1 MALEYVSEILAPR
14 LFAASVQSTL
24 LVAVVWTLCRLLPRL
39 PAVARCWLWWLVA
52 LQLVVGVLWTSPLAL
67 PLLPADPQAQTML
80 APLQP
85 LTAAAAPTATHATTI
100 LPAVPQASSLPSA
113 AVSQSSAWSWSLT
126 LSLLWLAGLSYMIT
140 RTLLG
145 YLATRRLLRE
155 SVPCHDATLT
165 QALKLAAEA
174 HGLRRAPK
182 LRLSSIISSPQLIG
196 PWSPVLMLPADR
208 LPSLGADE
216 LDMALTHE
224 LTHLQRGDLWW
235 GLLPALAQHV
245 FFFHPLAHLAAR
257 EYAFAREAACDA
269 AVLAGNPHCAGDYGR
284 LLLRLGV
291 AARPSAGLAS
301 ASPTFLMLKRRLLM
315 LQQGASPLR
324 ASALVL
330 TIAVALVGV
339 VPYRVTAQAVPT
351 ATPASAS
358 ASAALAV
365 PTAAATPTTT
375 TSLQAI
381 AASRIAPSSPTVHAP
396 PKAPPARSGEAPAAP
411 AALAVPSG
419 YASAEFAVP
428 VPVPVPMET
437 PITMTSSQTIAASR
451 VVPAPPAPAIPPSA
465 PRAPSAAT
473 AAVPAAPPAPPL
485 VSRGAWTHTNG
496 DYAHVLIAGNTTSAV
511 GNTEDLRAAKSQ
523 QRNGESLLWV
533 RKGDSKYVVRDAAT
547 VRKLQA
553 AYAPVAKLG
562 EEQGQLGAKQGELGA
577 QQGGLGARQG
587 QIGAQQGELAAQLA
601 AAVMRDVDAGSS
613 ASKAEVIAIE
623 QRLAA
628 LGQQQDQLGREQQAI
643 GNRQQALGRQQQA
656 LGERQRLASEAAQRE
671 ADRLIDAAI
680 AEGLAQPL
688 Q

>member
-1 MALEYVSEILAPR
+1 MALEYISEILAPR

-39 PAVARCWLWWLVA
+39 PAAARCWLWWLVA

-67 PLLPADPQAQTML
+67 PLLPADSEMPAML

-85 LTAAAAPTATHATTI
+85 FAATAAANATAVM
-100 LPAVPQASSLPSA
+100 PAAPQASSLSV
-113 AVSQSSAWSWSLT
+113 AVAPPSSAWSWPSA
-126 LSLLWLAGLSYMIT
+126 LSLLWLLGLSFMIT
-140 RTLLG
+140 RTLVG

-155 SVPCHDATLT
+155 SVPCRDATLV

-174 HGLRRAPK
+174 HGMRKAPT
-182 LRLSSIISSPQLIG
+182 LRLSSTISSPQLIG
-196 PWSPVLMLPADR
+196 PWSPVLMLPAHR
-208 LPSLGADE
+208 LPSLDADE

-284 LLLRLGV
+284 LLVRLGV

-315 LQQGASPLR
+315 LQQNASPLR
-324 ASALVL
+324 ASALAL
-330 TIAVALVGV
+330 TLAVALVGV
-339 VPYRVTAQAVPT
+339 VPYRVTAH
-351 ATPASAS
+351 
-358 ASAALAV
+358 AAQ
-365 PTAAATPTTT
+365 T
-375 TSLQAI
+375 
-381 AASRIAPSSPTVHAP
+381 IAPTSNP
-396 PKAPPARSGEAPAAP
+396 
-411 AALAVPSG
+411 
-419 YASAEFAVP
+419 VP

-437 PITMTSSQTIAASR
+437 PNAMASSQTMVASR
-451 VVPAPPAPAIPPSA
+451 IVPAPPAAPAPPKA
-465 PRAPSAAT
+465 PPVPSVVAAG
-473 AAVPAAPPAPPL
+473 VPAVPPAPPL
-485 VSRGAWTHTNG
+485 VTRGSWTHSNS
-496 DYAHVLIAGNTTSAV
+496 DYAYVLIDGTTTNAV
-511 GNTEDLRAAKSQ
+511 GSTGDLRAAKSQ
-523 QRNGESLLWV
+523 QRNGEALLWV
-533 RKGDSKYVVRDAAT
+533 RKDGNKYVVRDAAT
-547 VRKLQA
+547 LRRLQA
-553 AYAPVAKLG
+553 AHAPVAKLG

-587 QIGAQQGELAAQLA
+587 EIGAQQGELAAQLA
-601 AAVMRDVDAGSS
+601 AAVARSVNTGSDASE
-613 ASKAEVIAIE
+613 AEVSAIE

-628 LGQQQDQLGREQQAI
+628 LGKQQDQLGREQHAFESK
-643 GNRQQALGRQQQA
+643 QQELSRQQQA

-671 ADRLIDAAI
+671 TDRLIDAAI
-680 AEGLAQPL
+680 AKGLAQRL

>member
-1 MALEYVSEILAPR
+1 MALEYISEILAPR

-39 PAVARCWLWWLVA
+39 PAAARCWLWWLVA

-67 PLLPADPQAQTML
+67 PLLPADSEMPAML

-85 LTAAAAPTATHATTI
+85 LAATAAANATAVM
-100 LPAVPQASSLPSA
+100 PAAPQASSLSV
-113 AVSQSSAWSWSLT
+113 AVAPPSSAWSWPLA
-126 LSLLWLAGLSYMIT
+126 LSLLWLLGLSFMIT
-140 RTLLG
+140 RTLVG

-155 SVPCHDATLT
+155 SVPCRDATLV

-174 HGLRRAPK
+174 HGMRKAPT
-182 LRLSSIISSPQLIG
+182 LRLSSTISSPQLIG
-196 PWSPVLMLPADR
+196 PWSPVLMLPAHR
-208 LPSLGADE
+208 LPSLDADE

-284 LLLRLGV
+284 LLVRLGV

-315 LQQGASPLR
+315 LQQNASPLR
-324 ASALVL
+324 ASALAL
-330 TIAVALVGV
+330 TLAVALVGV
-339 VPYRVTAQAVPT
+339 VPYRVTAH
-351 ATPASAS
+351 
-358 ASAALAV
+358 AAQ
-365 PTAAATPTTT
+365 T
-375 TSLQAI
+375 
-381 AASRIAPSSPTVHAP
+381 IAPTSNP
-396 PKAPPARSGEAPAAP
+396 APAANP
-411 AALAVPSG
+411 VP
-419 YASAEFAVP
+419 VP

-437 PITMTSSQTIAASR
+437 PNAMASSQTMVASR
-451 VVPAPPAPAIPPSA
+451 IVPAPPAAPAPPKA
-465 PRAPSAAT
+465 PPVPSVVAAG
-473 AAVPAAPPAPPL
+473 VPAVPPAPPL
-485 VSRGAWTHTNG
+485 VTRGSWTHSNS
-496 DYAHVLIAGNTTSAV
+496 DYAYVLIDGTTTNAIGST
-511 GNTEDLRAAKSQ
+511 GDLRAAKSQ
-523 QRNGESLLWV
+523 QRNGEALLWV
-533 RKGDSKYVVRDAAT
+533 RKDGNKYVVRDAAT
-547 VRKLQA
+547 LRRLQA
-553 AYAPVAKLG
+553 AHAPVAKLG

-587 QIGAQQGELAAQLA
+587 EIGAQQGELAAQLA
-601 AAVMRDVDAGSS
+601 AAVARSVNTGSDASE
-613 ASKAEVIAIE
+613 AEVSAIE

-628 LGQQQDQLGREQQAI
+628 LGKQQDQLGREQHAFESK
-643 GNRQQALGRQQQA
+643 QQELSRQQQA

-671 ADRLIDAAI
+671 TDRLIDAAI
-680 AEGLAQPL
+680 AKGLAQRL

>member
-1 MALEYVSEILAPR
+1 MALEYISEILAPR
-14 LFAASVQSTL
+14 LFATSVQSTV
-24 LVAVVWTLCRLLPRL
+24 LVAVVWTLCRALPRL
-39 PAVARCWLWWLVA
+39 PAAARCWLWWLVA

-67 PLLPADPQAQTML
+67 PLLPAASEMPAIL

-85 LTAAAAPTATHATTI
+85 FATTAAADTA
-100 LPAVPQASSLPSA
+100 AVLSAAPQASPLSA
-113 AVSQSSAWSWSLT
+113 AFAPPSSTWSWPLA
-126 LSLLWLAGLSYMIT
+126 LSLLWLLGLSFMIT
-140 RTLLG
+140 RTLVG

-155 SVPCHDATLT
+155 SAPCRDDTLV

-174 HGLRRAPK
+174 HGMRKAPT
-182 LRLSSIISSPQLIG
+182 LRLSSTISSPQLIG
-196 PWSPVLMLPADR
+196 PWSPVLMLPAHR

-301 ASPTFLMLKRRLLM
+301 ASPTFTMLKRRLLM
-315 LQQGASPLR
+315 LQQSASPLR
-324 ASALVL
+324 ASALAL
-330 TIAVALVGV
+330 TVAVALVGV
-339 VPYRVTAQAVPT
+339 VPYRVTAHAAQTIA
-351 ATPASAS
+351 PASNPA
-358 ASAALAV
+358 
-365 PTAAATPTTT
+365 PTSNP
-375 TSLQAI
+375 
-381 AASRIAPSSPTVHAP
+381 
-396 PKAPPARSGEAPAAP
+396 APAANP
-411 AALAVPSG
+411 VP
-419 YASAEFAVP
+419 VP

-437 PITMTSSQTIAASR
+437 PNATASSQVMATSR
-451 VVPAPPAPAIPPSA
+451 IVPAPPAAPAP
-465 PRAPSAAT
+465 PRASPAPSVVA
-473 AAVPAAPPAPPL
+473 AAVPAAQPAPRL
-485 VSRGAWTHTNG
+485 VTKGSWTHSNS
-496 DYAHVLIAGNTTSAV
+496 DYAHVLIDGNNTNAV
-511 GNTEDLRAAKSQ
+511 GSTDDLRAAQSQ
-523 QRNGESLLWV
+523 QRNGEALLWV
-533 RKGDSKYVVRDAAT
+533 RKDGNQYVVRDAAT
-547 VRKLQA
+547 LSRLRA

-601 AAVMRDVDAGSS
+601 AAIMRNTNAGSDAG
-613 ASKAEVIAIE
+613 KADVSAIE

-628 LGQQQDQLGREQQAI
+628 LGKQQDQLGREQHAF
-643 GNRQQALGRQQQA
+643 GNKQQELSRQQQA
-656 LGERQRLASEAAQRE
+656 LSERQRLASEAAQRE

-680 AEGLAQPL
+680 AKGLAQRL

>member
-1 MALEYVSEILAPR
+1 MALEYISEILAPR

-39 PAVARCWLWWLVA
+39 PAAARCWLWWLVA

-67 PLLPADPQAQTML
+67 PLLPADSEMPAML

-85 LTAAAAPTATHATTI
+85 FAATAAANATAVM
-100 LPAVPQASSLPSA
+100 PAAPQASSLSV
-113 AVSQSSAWSWSLT
+113 AVAPPSSAWSWPLA
-126 LSLLWLAGLSYMIT
+126 LSLLWLLGLSFMIT
-140 RTLLG
+140 RTLVG

-155 SVPCHDATLT
+155 SVPCRDATLV

-174 HGLRRAPK
+174 HGMRKAPT
-182 LRLSSIISSPQLIG
+182 LRLSSTISSPQLIG
-196 PWSPVLMLPADR
+196 PWSPVLMLPAHR
-208 LPSLGADE
+208 LPSLDADE

-284 LLLRLGV
+284 LLVRLGV

-315 LQQGASPLR
+315 LQQNASPLR
-324 ASALVL
+324 ASALAL
-330 TIAVALVGV
+330 TLAVALVGV
-339 VPYRVTAQAVPT
+339 VPYRVTAH
-351 ATPASAS
+351 
-358 ASAALAV
+358 AAQ
-365 PTAAATPTTT
+365 T
-375 TSLQAI
+375 
-381 AASRIAPSSPTVHAP
+381 IAPTSNP
-396 PKAPPARSGEAPAAP
+396 APAANP
-411 AALAVPSG
+411 VP
-419 YASAEFAVP
+419 VP

-437 PITMTSSQTIAASR
+437 PNAMASSQTMVASR
-451 VVPAPPAPAIPPSA
+451 IVPAPPAAPAPPKA
-465 PRAPSAAT
+465 PPVPSVVAAG
-473 AAVPAAPPAPPL
+473 VPAVPPAPPL
-485 VSRGAWTHTNG
+485 VTRGSWTHSNS
-496 DYAHVLIAGNTTSAV
+496 DYAYVLIDGTTTNAV
-511 GNTEDLRAAKSQ
+511 GSTGDLRAAKSQ
-523 QRNGESLLWV
+523 QRNGEALLWV
-533 RKGDSKYVVRDAAT
+533 RKDGNKYVVRDAAT
-547 VRKLQA
+547 LRRLQA
-553 AYAPVAKLG
+553 AHAPVAKLG

-587 QIGAQQGELAAQLA
+587 EIGAQQGELAAQLA
-601 AAVMRDVDAGSS
+601 AAVARSVNTGSDASE
-613 ASKAEVIAIE
+613 AEVSAIE

-628 LGQQQDQLGREQQAI
+628 LGKQQDQLGREQHAFESK
-643 GNRQQALGRQQQA
+643 QQELSRQQQA

-671 ADRLIDAAI
+671 TDRLIDAAI
-680 AEGLAQPL
+680 AKGLAQRL

>member
-1 MALEYVSEILAPR
+1 MALEYISEILAPR

-39 PAVARCWLWWLVA
+39 PAAARCWLWWLVA

-67 PLLPADPQAQTML
+67 PLLPADSEMPAML

-85 LTAAAAPTATHATTI
+85 FAATAAANATAVM
-100 LPAVPQASSLPSA
+100 PAAPQASSLSV
-113 AVSQSSAWSWSLT
+113 AVAPPSSAWSWPLA
-126 LSLLWLAGLSYMIT
+126 LSLLWLLGLSFMIT
-140 RTLLG
+140 RTLVG

-155 SVPCHDATLT
+155 SVPCRDATLV

-174 HGLRRAPK
+174 HGMRKAPT
-182 LRLSSIISSPQLIG
+182 LRLSSTISSPQLIG
-196 PWSPVLMLPADR
+196 PWSPVLMLPAHR
-208 LPSLGADE
+208 LPLLDADE

-284 LLLRLGV
+284 LLVRLGV

-315 LQQGASPLR
+315 LQQNASPLR
-324 ASALVL
+324 ASALAL
-330 TIAVALVGV
+330 TLAVALVGV
-339 VPYRVTAQAVPT
+339 VPYRVTAH
-351 ATPASAS
+351 
-358 ASAALAV
+358 AAQ
-365 PTAAATPTTT
+365 T
-375 TSLQAI
+375 
-381 AASRIAPSSPTVHAP
+381 IAPTSNP
-396 PKAPPARSGEAPAAP
+396 APAANP
-411 AALAVPSG
+411 VP
-419 YASAEFAVP
+419 VP

-437 PITMTSSQTIAASR
+437 PNAMASSQTMVASR
-451 VVPAPPAPAIPPSA
+451 IVPAPPAAPAPPKA
-465 PRAPSAAT
+465 PPVPSVVAAG
-473 AAVPAAPPAPPL
+473 VPAVPPAPPL
-485 VSRGAWTHTNG
+485 VTRGSWTHSNS
-496 DYAHVLIAGNTTSAV
+496 DYAYVLIDGTTTNAIGST
-511 GNTEDLRAAKSQ
+511 GDLRAAKSQ
-523 QRNGESLLWV
+523 QRNGEALLWV
-533 RKGDSKYVVRDAAT
+533 RKDGNKYVVRDAAT
-547 VRKLQA
+547 LRRLQA
-553 AYAPVAKLG
+553 AHAPVAKLG

-587 QIGAQQGELAAQLA
+587 EIGAQQGELAAQLA
-601 AAVMRDVDAGSS
+601 AAVARSVNTGSDASET
-613 ASKAEVIAIE
+613 EVSAIE

-628 LGQQQDQLGREQQAI
+628 LGKQQDQLGREQHAFESK
-643 GNRQQALGRQQQA
+643 QQELSRQQQA

-671 ADRLIDAAI
+671 TDRLIDAAI
-680 AEGLAQPL
+680 AKGLAQRL

>member
-1 MALEYVSEILAPR
+1 MALEYISEILAPR

-39 PAVARCWLWWLVA
+39 PAAARCWLWWLVA

-67 PLLPADPQAQTML
+67 PLLPADSEMPAML

-85 LTAAAAPTATHATTI
+85 FAATAAANATAVM
-100 LPAVPQASSLPSA
+100 PAAPQASSLSV
-113 AVSQSSAWSWSLT
+113 AVAPPSSAWSWPSA
-126 LSLLWLAGLSYMIT
+126 LSLLWLLGLSFMIT
-140 RTLLG
+140 RTLVG

-155 SVPCHDATLT
+155 SVPCRDATLV

-174 HGLRRAPK
+174 HGMRKAPT
-182 LRLSSIISSPQLIG
+182 LRLSSTISSPQLIG
-196 PWSPVLMLPADR
+196 PWSPVLMLPAHR
-208 LPSLGADE
+208 LPSLDADE

-284 LLLRLGV
+284 LLVRLGV

-315 LQQGASPLR
+315 LQQNASPLR
-324 ASALVL
+324 ASALAL
-330 TIAVALVGV
+330 TLAVALVGV
-339 VPYRVTAQAVPT
+339 VPYRVTAHAAQTIAPT
-351 ATPASAS
+351 SNPTPAANP
-358 ASAALAV
+358 V
-365 PTAAATPTTT
+365 P
-375 TSLQAI
+375 
-381 AASRIAPSSPTVHAP
+381 
-396 PKAPPARSGEAPAAP
+396 
-411 AALAVPSG
+411 
-419 YASAEFAVP
+419 VP

-437 PITMTSSQTIAASR
+437 PNAMASSQTMVASR
-451 VVPAPPAPAIPPSA
+451 IVPAPPAAPAPPKA
-465 PRAPSAAT
+465 PPVPSVVAAG
-473 AAVPAAPPAPPL
+473 VPAVPPAPPL
-485 VSRGAWTHTNG
+485 VTRGSWTHSNS
-496 DYAHVLIAGNTTSAV
+496 DYAYVLIDGTTTNAIGST
-511 GNTEDLRAAKSQ
+511 GDLRAAKSQ
-523 QRNGESLLWV
+523 QRNGEALLWV
-533 RKGDSKYVVRDAAT
+533 RKDGNKYVVRDAAT
-547 VRKLQA
+547 LRRLQA
-553 AYAPVAKLG
+553 AHAPVAKLG

-587 QIGAQQGELAAQLA
+587 EIGAQQGELAAQLA
-601 AAVMRDVDAGSS
+601 AAVARSVNTGSDASE
-613 ASKAEVIAIE
+613 AEVSAIE

-628 LGQQQDQLGREQQAI
+628 LGKQQDQLGREQHAFESK
-643 GNRQQALGRQQQA
+643 QQELSRQQQA

-671 ADRLIDAAI
+671 TDRLIDAAI
-680 AEGLAQPL
+680 AKGLAQRL

>member
-1 MALEYVSEILAPR
+1 MALEYISEILAPR

-39 PAVARCWLWWLVA
+39 PAAARCWLWWLVA

-67 PLLPADPQAQTML
+67 PLLPADSEMPAML

-85 LTAAAAPTATHATTI
+85 FAATAAANATAVM
-100 LPAVPQASSLPSA
+100 PAAPQASSLSV
-113 AVSQSSAWSWSLT
+113 AVAPPSSAWSWPLA
-126 LSLLWLAGLSYMIT
+126 LSLLWLLGLSFMIT
-140 RTLLG
+140 RTLVG

-155 SVPCHDATLT
+155 SVPCRDATLV

-174 HGLRRAPK
+174 HGMRKAPT
-182 LRLSSIISSPQLIG
+182 LRLSSTISSPQLIG
-196 PWSPVLMLPADR
+196 PWSPVLMLPAHR
-208 LPSLGADE
+208 LPSLDADE

-284 LLLRLGV
+284 LLVRLGV

-315 LQQGASPLR
+315 LQQNASPLR
-324 ASALVL
+324 ASALAL
-330 TIAVALVGV
+330 TLAVALVGV
-339 VPYRVTAQAVPT
+339 VPYRVTAHAAQTIAPT
-351 ATPASAS
+351 SNPTPAANP
-358 ASAALAV
+358 V
-365 PTAAATPTTT
+365 P
-375 TSLQAI
+375 
-381 AASRIAPSSPTVHAP
+381 
-396 PKAPPARSGEAPAAP
+396 
-411 AALAVPSG
+411 
-419 YASAEFAVP
+419 VP

-437 PITMTSSQTIAASR
+437 PNAMASSQTMVASR
-451 VVPAPPAPAIPPSA
+451 IVPAPPAAPAPPKA
-465 PRAPSAAT
+465 PPVPSVVAAG
-473 AAVPAAPPAPPL
+473 VPAVPPAPPL
-485 VSRGAWTHTNG
+485 VTRGSWTHSNS
-496 DYAHVLIAGNTTSAV
+496 DYAYVLIDGTTTNAIGST
-511 GNTEDLRAAKSQ
+511 GDLRAAKSQ
-523 QRNGESLLWV
+523 QRNGEALLWV
-533 RKGDSKYVVRDAAT
+533 RKDGNKYVVRDAAT
-547 VRKLQA
+547 LRRLQA
-553 AYAPVAKLG
+553 AHAPVAKLG

-587 QIGAQQGELAAQLA
+587 EIGAQQGELAAQLA
-601 AAVMRDVDAGSS
+601 AAVARSVNTGSDASE
-613 ASKAEVIAIE
+613 AEVSAIE

-628 LGQQQDQLGREQQAI
+628 LGKQQDQLGREQHAFESK
-643 GNRQQALGRQQQA
+643 QQELSRQQQA

-671 ADRLIDAAI
+671 TDRLIDAAI
-680 AEGLAQPL
+680 AKGLAQRL